1 MGTHNQRVEYGKKL
15 VELGGKNPDIV
26 VLEADLGKSTM
37 SCLFEEAFPD
47 RYFEMGIA
55 EQNMTSFAGGL
66 ALAGKIPFTNTFA
79 VFASGRAYD
88 QIRQSIATAKLNVKV
103 VGSSSGM
110 SDFGD
115 GATHQSIDDVAI
127 MSAIPNMR
135 VYIPSD
141 HLQTREL
148 TKALLK
154 DEKPAYVRVGRNAVN
169 PVYEEGNV
177 PFEMD
182 KATFVARGGDAAIIA
197 CGEMVGPAKAAAALL
212 EKDGI
217 RATVLDMYCLKP
229 LDTAAIVEAATHA
242 KAVVTVEEHAPFGG
256 LGSMVAQVVGR
267 ECPRR
272 VLAMS
277 LPDAP
282 VVTGTSRE
290 VFDTYGLNAEG
301 IAAKVKEA
309 LETA

>member
-66 ALAGKIPFTNTFA
+66 ALAGKIPFVNTFA

-103 VGSSSGM
+103 AGSSSGM

-127 MSAIPNMR
+127 MSAIPNMT
-135 VYIPSD
+135 VFTP
-141 HLQTREL
+141 
-148 TKALLK
+148 
-154 DEKPAYVRVGRNAVN
+154 
-169 PVYEEGNV
+169 
-177 PFEMD
+177 
-182 KATFVARGGDAAIIA
+182 
-197 CGEMVGPAKAAAALL
+197 C
-212 EKDGI
+212 DGVETGM
-217 RATVLDMYCLKP
+217 A
-229 LDTAAIVEAATHA
+229 VEAA
-242 KAVVTVEEHAPFGG
+242 VSLDGPCYIRLCRNDLEDII
-256 LGSMVAQVVGR
+256 R
-267 ECPRR
+267 PRR
-272 VLAMS
+272 A
-277 LPDAP
+277 
-282 VVTGTSRE
+282 TGS
-290 VFDTYGLNAEG
+290 VSP
-301 IAAKVKEA
+301 
-309 LETA
+309 